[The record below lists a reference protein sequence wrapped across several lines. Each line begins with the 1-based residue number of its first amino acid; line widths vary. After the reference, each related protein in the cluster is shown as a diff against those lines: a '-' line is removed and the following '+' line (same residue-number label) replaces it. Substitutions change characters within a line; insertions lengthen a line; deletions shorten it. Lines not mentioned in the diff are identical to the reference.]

1 MSISSTVKKIMPY
14 IKTASGYVLH
24 RLSSQAVEMDDGTTL
39 EEKVTSL
46 NNLISQK
53 VDTSTVVN
61 NLLTTE
67 AGFVLDARQ
76 GKALNDSISDLSS
89 NSYKLHT
96 GLLGGVSTR
105 PYVLKKYNDGTFE
118 LCGNL
123 DVSAVRL
130 QYSNS
135 SKVYFTTISA
145 QIPEELTIDLDKR
158 TQFSGSVESEGIYYL
173 SVNELTATTLTV
185 YLSAMNYISEIPYV
199 ASGFTLKGWWK

>member
-1 MSISSTVKKIMPY
+1 MKNAY
-14 IKTASGYVLH
+14 
-24 RLSSQAVEMDDGTTL
+24 LSQ
-39 EEKVTSL
+39 
-46 NNLISQK
+46 
-53 VDTSTVVN
+53 
-61 NLLTTE
+61 
-67 AGFVLDARQ
+67 
-76 GKALNDSISDLSS
+76 LSS

-96 GLLGGVSTR
+96 GLLGGAPTR

-123 DVSAVRL
+123 DTSAVRL

-135 SKVYFTTISA
+135 AKVYFTTISV

-199 ASGFTLKGWWK
+199 ASGFTLKGCWK

>member
-1 MSISSTVKKIMPY
+1 M
-14 IKTASGYVLH
+14 
-24 RLSSQAVEMDDGTTL
+24 
-39 EEKVTSL
+39 
-46 NNLISQK
+46 
-53 VDTSTVVN
+53 
-61 NLLTTE
+61 
-67 AGFVLDARQ
+67 
-76 GKALNDSISDLSS
+76 
-89 NSYKLHT
+89 
-96 GLLGGVSTR
+96 STR

-123 DVSAVRL
+123 DASAVRL

-173 SVNELTATTLTV
+173 SANELTATTLTV